1 MRLRTICLAL
11 VTSTYESVYLFVCC
25 LGPSEALIKEVA
37 KAIVWGSKRR
47 WVVDVDVSNL
57 FVCCPCQKRVDC
69 GSGGWEWGEG
79 G

>member
-37 KAIVWGSKRR
+37 GS
-47 WVVDVDVSNL
+47 
-57 FVCCPCQKRVDC
+57 
-69 GSGGWEWGEG
+69 
-79 G
+79 